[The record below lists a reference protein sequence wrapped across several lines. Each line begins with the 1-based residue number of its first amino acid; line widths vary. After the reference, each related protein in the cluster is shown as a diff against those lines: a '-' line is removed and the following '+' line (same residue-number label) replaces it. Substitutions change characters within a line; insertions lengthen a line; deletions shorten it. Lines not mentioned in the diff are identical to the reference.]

1 MATASRLDR
10 TMGSAMCI
18 MTRVSSFHRAFHV
31 PAGAGARE
39 DSPIVPSSPSASL
52 VSSGVYL
59 LAVHHVFR
67 PAGGE
72 VAMADLTL
80 ITFYP
85 NIG

>member
-1 MATASRLDR
+1 
-10 TMGSAMCI
+10 MCI

-31 PAGAGARE
+31 PAGAGARGLAHRPFFTE
-39 DSPIVPSSPSASL
+39 RVPCV

-67 PAGGE
+67 PAGAE

-80 ITFYP
+80 ITFVS
-85 NIG
+85 